1 MCVTECMHVLA
12 SVVASV
18 NFSVCLLK
26 LLSPLSL
33 GDVTK
38 TSGTCLV
45 GSQSH
50 LGFSVSR
57 AESKPPEVHL
67 RKAVWLS
74 R

>member
-1 MCVTECMHVLA
+1 MTVCMHVPA
-12 SVVASV
+12 SVAASI

-26 LLSPLSL
+26 LLSPLNL

-38 TSGTCLV
+38 TPGTCLA

-67 RKAVWLS
+67 RKAVPLS

>member
-1 MCVTECMHVLA
+1 MTVCMHVPA
-12 SVVASV
+12 SVAASI

-26 LLSPLSL
+26 LPLNL

-38 TSGTCLV
+38 TPGTCLV

-57 AESKPPEVHL
+57 PESRPPEVHL
-67 RKAVWLS
+67 RKAVLLS